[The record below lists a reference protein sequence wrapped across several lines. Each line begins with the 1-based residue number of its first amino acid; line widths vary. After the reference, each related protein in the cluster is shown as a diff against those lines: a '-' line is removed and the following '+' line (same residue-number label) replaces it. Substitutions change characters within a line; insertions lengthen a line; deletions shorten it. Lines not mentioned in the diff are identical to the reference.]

1 MSTIIMDLCSYT
13 RLGLT
18 GYLVSRGVKKR
29 GFILN
34 KCNMTFGIFISV
46 WVVPD
51 IAAMTSS
58 RHLGL
63 TALRWGLPLLDQS
76 IAINFFSS
84 TSFLVSSSMS
94 LICLVPWIIP
104 SVRVLVFSIFA
115 SSSSL
120 NALKFSTYCTIS
132 WLLSLT

>member
-1 MSTIIMDLCSYT
+1 
-13 RLGLT
+13 
-18 GYLVSRGVKKR
+18 
-29 GFILN
+29 
-34 KCNMTFGIFISV
+34 MTFGIFISV

-84 TSFLVSSSMS
+84 TSFLVSSFGN
-94 LICLVPWIIP
+94 I
-104 SVRVLVFSIFA
+104 
-115 SSSSL
+115 
-120 NALKFSTYCTIS
+120 T
-132 WLLSLT
+132 